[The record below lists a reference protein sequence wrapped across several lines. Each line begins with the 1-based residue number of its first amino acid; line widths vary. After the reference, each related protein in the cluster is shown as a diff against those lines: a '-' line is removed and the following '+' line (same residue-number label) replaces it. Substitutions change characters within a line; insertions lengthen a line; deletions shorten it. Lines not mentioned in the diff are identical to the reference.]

1 MPGEVPVPVVD
12 KNYYKGSQ
20 EKAEISEVTKKK
32 LELRAKLTQKSD
44 RLVIVMV
51 GLPGRGKSFM
61 SRKLKSYFTWRGGKC
76 EEFNVGKYR
85 REFTAMKREQDLH
98 EVNKRQSTI
107 VQSSSSDGA
116 ASASFFDTKNA
127 DAKRLREEV
136 AMFALRELL
145 KWIELPSN
153 GAERVGIFDATNST
167 KDRRDA
173 VLRVISNE
181 AKSNVGVV
189 FLESVCDDVDLLEE
203 NFRQKVK
210 HSPDFA
216 GMTESE
222 ALNDLKER
230 VKKYEAAY
238 ETIDDDDVSYIKVY
252 NLSSKVLANQI
263 YGRMSKSILPALMM
277 W

>member
-1 MPGEVPVPVVD
+1 MCEELVIMSGVTTTTKD
-12 KNYYKGSQ
+12 YYKGSQ
-20 EKAEISEVTKKK
+20 ERAEVSEVTKKK
-32 LELRAKLTQKSD
+32 LEKRAKLTEKSD

-61 SRKLKSYFTWRGGKC
+61 SRKLMSYFTWRGGKC
-76 EEFNVGKYR
+76 EVFNVGKYR
-85 REFTAMKREQDLH
+85 REFTAMKREQEH
-98 EVNKRQSTI
+98 KSSI

-116 ASASFFDTKNA
+116 ASASFFDTNNA

-145 KWIELPSN
+145 KWIEEPTC
-153 GAERVGIFDATNST
+153 GDERVAIFDATNST
-167 KDRRDA
+167 KERRDS

-181 AKSNVGVV
+181 ARTNVGVV
-189 FLESVCDDVDLLEE
+189 FLESLCDDIELLED

-216 GMTESE
+216 GMTEDE
-222 ALNDLKER
+222 ALVDLKER

-238 ETIDDDDVSYIKVY
+238 ETIDDDDVSYIKVF